1 MKYLIVDTSS
11 RTLLLSA
18 SNGKGDVS
26 LSLKDL
32 DRHGAILAVVI
43 KQFLDL
49 LEISPADLDFLGAGV
64 GPGSLTGLRVGLST
78 IKGLSLPYNIPVV
91 PFNSFDPLAEGIC
104 FDDFVI
110 CRKGR
115 EGHFYW
121 RTYLKK
127 RPGETLFSSI
137 VEIKEK
143 LDKSIVV
150 CSERNEELVDFQDYR
165 TFLLEPSPVLMR
177 KIVLEAF
184 RSGKILSGLDLEPVY
199 LQKSVAEINWDGRN
213 SRKT

>member
-1 MKYLIVDTSS
+1 
-11 RTLLLSA
+11 
-18 SNGKGDVS
+18 
-26 LSLKDL
+26 
-32 DRHGAILAVVI
+32 
-43 KQFLDL
+43 
-49 LEISPADLDFLGAGV
+49 
-64 GPGSLTGLRVGLST
+64 
-78 IKGLSLPYNIPVV
+78 
-91 PFNSFDPLAEGIC
+91 
-104 FDDFVI
+104 VI
-110 CRKGR
+110 CIKGR

-121 RTYLKK
+121 STYLKK

-213 SRKT
+213 SSKT